1 MMLIFSY
8 INFINI
14 NKFNINARSKTK
26 KENVNKENSNKDESD
41 LGLTVDAKQ
50 FENLE
55 REFQEVKIKQIL
67 EGISGDSNLDK
78 FRIQYERLYRAFK
91 FSFENEK
98 RLLSKC
104 KELND
109 IILNNAAKI
118 KAALDMSKEDA
129 NTIKKLQTEVD
140 KAWKLIEQAKDKDD
154 KAKKMIIDLKEEIS
168 QLNKIVDQGSG
179 LSMGHDQTVNDLLRS
194 KD

>member
-55 REFQEVKIKQIL
+55 REFQEVKIK
-67 EGISGDSNLDK
+67 
-78 FRIQYERLYRAFK
+78 
-91 FSFENEK
+91 
-98 RLLSKC
+98 
-104 KELND
+104 
-109 IILNNAAKI
+109 
-118 KAALDMSKEDA
+118 
-129 NTIKKLQTEVD
+129 
-140 KAWKLIEQAKDKDD
+140 
-154 KAKKMIIDLKEEIS
+154 
-168 QLNKIVDQGSG
+168 
-179 LSMGHDQTVNDLLRS
+179 
-194 KD
+194 